1 MRAEDRDAAIRLE
14 AFAFL
19 RGVARVHGDLLPRA
33 VLQAGFPFEGQ
44 RVPLVGPQGIFKP
57 AAIPELPLSITTAP
71 PVEGRPRPY
80 DDEFGYSGRL
90 TYRYRGTDPDHHENV
105 GLVRAMERRVPL
117 AYFHG
122 IVRGLYAAIFPVY
135 VVGANPG
142 ELAFAIEADDPSMF
156 GDLPLLGESDAIRR
170 GYVARVVRQRL
181 HQAAFR
187 ARVLQAYRVRCAV
200 CQLRSHPELLDAAHI
215 LPDDDPRGTPVVPNG
230 LSLCKLHHAAFD
242 ANLLG
247 IRRDCVIEVRRELL
261 EEIDGPMLVHGLQ
274 GFDRRQIIVPRAS
287 ELRPNPEF
295 LEERY
300 EVFRKAG

>member
-1 MRAEDRDAAIRLE
+1 MLADERDAALRAA

-19 RGVARVHGDLLPRA
+19 RSQMRTFGDLLPRTL
-33 VLQAGFPFEGQ
+33 LQHGFEFDGA

-71 PVEGRPRPY
+71 PVAGKPKPY
-80 DDEFGYSGRL
+80 EDEFRYDATL
-90 TYRYRGTDPDHHENV
+90 TYRYRGTDPNHHENL

-122 IVRGLYAAIFPVY
+122 IVPGLYAAVFPVY

-142 ELAFAIEADDPSMF
+142 QLAFTIEADEPAVF
-156 GDLPLLGESDAIRR
+156 GELPRLGESDSIRR
-170 GYVARVVRQRL
+170 GYVARVVQQRI

-187 ARVLQAYRVRCAV
+187 AQVLRAYRVRCAI
-200 CQLRSHPELLDAAHI
+200 CELRSHPELLDAAHI
-215 LPDDDPRGTPVVPNG
+215 LPDDDPRGEPVVPNG
-230 LSLCKLHHAAFD
+230 IALCKLHHAAFD
-242 ANLLG
+242 SNLVG
-247 IRRDCVIEVRRELL
+247 IRPDHVVEVRRDLL

-274 GFDRRQIIVPRAS
+274 GFDRRQIVVPRPPD
-287 ELRPNPEF
+287 LRPKPEF

-300 EVFRKAG
+300 ELFRQAS